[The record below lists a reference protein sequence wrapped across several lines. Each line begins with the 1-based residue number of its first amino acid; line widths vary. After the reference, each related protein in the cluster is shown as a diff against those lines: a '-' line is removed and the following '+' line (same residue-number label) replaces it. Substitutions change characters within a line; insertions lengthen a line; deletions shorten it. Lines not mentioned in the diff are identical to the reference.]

1 MRAPRQPE
9 ARFSAAQVAPVV
21 GAQRPKVQSELKAL
35 VAIGALTSR
44 KGKDGITYQWGRGYS
59 LSSVIHAF
67 ISEATLPNDKTII
80 EFGNNIF
87 EMMDYNIQKAI
98 EYVERYKDDMMYG
111 EQTLQFLK
119 SARDSHGIRESI
131 SKILKNVLKEG
142 DYSDTYF
149 STFSGAIQ
157 TARSKAESAGYQVD
171 EDDWFREVN
180 VGSGKP
186 KEGQTF
192 KATIGLI
199 KDGKP
204 QRKFLN
210 IQVYNMG
217 IEFGGGN
224 NYELN
229 SYIW

>member
-1 MRAPRQPE
+1 MGKIVVNETNIKNILKRIIKEEWDGGRSEDYENSNFDKNNFQTDPIITNQP
-9 ARFSAAQVAPVV
+9 
-21 GAQRPKVQSELKAL
+21 PKW
-35 VAIGALTSR
+35 LT
-44 KGKDGITYQWGRGYS
+44 
-59 LSSVIHAF
+59 V
-67 ISEATLPNDKTII
+67 PNSNYDKTII